1 MATDA
6 DHDEGDGLNPVWLAN
21 NYLRRRKYDECIAIC
36 TGLLEK
42 NPYDQVRRSDE
53 TRGTVGRRPGCD
65 PTPTPA
71 TALRG
76 TDPTLPSSTS
86 PLHSQAVWY
95 LKCRA
100 LTLKNWI
107 DDMEIEEEVR
117 PPRLFFQT
125 GKSASTLTPPPR
137 FSPFPAIP
145 GRRRGSVGR
154 ERHRADAPPGNL
166 PHASQHLHSRGPT
179 KRWRASRHSWRA
191 TRHRLCPA
199 GDGNPA
205 RHRQVRGGRVQ
216 GRETRNDASSHLH
229 RKVRSARHGVYDG
242 GTRRGV
248 HQRR

>member
-117 PPRLFFQT
+117 PPRLFFSNGQERIDVDST
-125 GKSASTLTPPPR
+125 PTVLPVPRDPRASPRFCWTKTPPRRCPAREPLSCVPTPPPAR
-137 FSPFPAIP
+137 ANPAPACVPSQLAGDPSPALP
-145 GRRRGSVGR
+145 GRRREPGP
-154 ERHRADAPPGNL
+154 AP
-166 PHASQHLHSRGPT
+166 SGP
-179 KRWRASRHSWRA
+179 WRARSR
-191 TRHRLCPA
+191 A
-199 GDGNPA
+199 GDPE
-205 RHRQVRGGRVQ
+205 RRVQ
-216 GRETRNDASSHLH
+216 SPPPEGSFG
-229 RKVRSARHGVYDG
+229 SAR
-242 GTRRGV
+242 RL
-248 HQRR
+248 